1 MANTKEPFKNIG
13 PGQIIVRNMESLNW
27 NNKDLA
33 EVLGMSEKSVS
44 LLINNRQSITVDTA
58 VLLGKAFGSTPEFWM
73 NLEQNYRLR
82 NKKDGK
88 REKETEIRA
97 EVRKYLPLSE
107 MKKKGWVDCS
117 RTADSQVKAV
127 SEFWNTPV
135 LDLSPYQ
142 RNNLPFCARQ
152 GKTDESFT
160 KFYSIT
166 WFQKASTEAAKL
178 KVPKYSE
185 AKLADI
191 AHRLNALS
199 LGENA
204 IDAFIG
210 ELQGAGVKFFVLS
223 HLSKTYLDGASF
235 YDGKNPVIVYTA
247 RYNRIDNFWW
257 TVAHE
262 ISHVLLHMKDGTGCF
277 LDNLDDRSNISKQEK
292 EADAFAGKL
301 LGIQDLLVKAEPF
314 RHYLS
319 EARLL
324 ELARSCSMH
333 PSVVLGMLQYHGLT
347 DYRSL
352 PRHRTPVLTKNY
364 RTGGAFPRTH
374 DPFSITSGIL
384 TAKDSYPRTI
394 PS

>member
-1 MANTKEPFKNIG
+1 MANKKEPFMNIG
-13 PGQIIVRNMESLNW
+13 PGQIIARNMEALNW

-33 EVLGMSEKSVS
+33 EILGMSDKSVS

-58 VLLGKAFGSTPEFWM
+58 VLLGKAFGTSPEFWM

-82 NKKDGK
+82 KKKDGK
-88 REKETEIRA
+88 REKDTEIRA

-127 SEFWNTPV
+127 SEFWNTPA

-142 RNNLPFCARQ
+142 KDSIPFCARQ
-152 GKTDESFT
+152 SKTDETYT

-166 WFQKASTEAAKL
+166 WFQKARTEAAKL

-185 AKLADI
+185 AKLAGI

-204 IDAFIG
+204 IDAFIS
-210 ELQGAGVKFFVLS
+210 ELRGAGVKFFVLS

-247 RYNRIDNFWW
+247 RHDRIDNFWW

-277 LDNLDDRSNISKQEK
+277 LDNLDNRTDISRQEK
-292 EADAFAGKL
+292 EADAFAGEL
-301 LGIQDLLVKAEPF
+301 LGVKELLAKAEPY
-314 RHYLS
+314 RQYLS
-319 EARLL
+319 EVRLL
-324 ELARSCSMH
+324 ELAKDRNMH
-333 PSVVLGMLQYHGLT
+333 PSVVLGMLQYHGVV
-347 DYRSL
+347 DYRTL
-352 PRHRTPVLTKNY
+352 PRYRKPVLNQIKLELI
-364 RTGGAFPRTH
+364 RG
-374 DPFSITSGIL
+374 
-384 TAKDSYPRTI
+384 
-394 PS
+394 